1 MQPHVADAER
11 TGAEA
16 GDVAA
21 GLERIGGALR
31 AVEDFQPVAAGIAEH
46 DQVRNVPL
54 AGERAR
60 AARDLG
66 PGRFDARRYL
76 VESGGVS
83 DPPAPERGTPA
94 AIRVADPALVAGLPT
109 ESQTPSGPSPCA
121 P

>member
-76 VESGGVS
+76 VESGGGS
-83 DPPAPERGTPA
+83 GPPAGESGTLGALRVRWHAAVSGLAPE
-94 AIRVADPALVAGLPT
+94 
-109 ESQTPSGPSPCA
+109 SP
-121 P
+121 

>member
-1 MQPHVADAER
+1 MHLSVAHPER
-11 TGAEA
+11 TGAEP
-16 GDVAA
+16 GDVVA

-66 PGRFDARRYL
+66 PRRFDARRYL
-76 VESGGVS
+76 VESGGVTGR
-83 DPPAPERGTPA
+83 PAGEGETPAPPGA
-94 AIRVADPALVAGLPT
+94 A
-109 ESQTPSGPSPCA
+109 
-121 P
+121 